1 MLLMNLLLL
10 RLLHWGL
17 INRLGSWLWR
27 RVTLPTALRSLR
39 YLLLLRI
46 KIGNCK
52 GSTGRGLQ
60 HQPWRWWPRRRRG
73 LISLLLL
80 MNLLL
85 L

>member
-1 MLLMNLLLL
+1 MTLVNLLLL

-27 RVTLPTALRSLR
+27 RVTLPTALRP
-39 YLLLLRI
+39 LLLLRPR
-46 KIGNCK
+46 IGNCK
-52 GSTGRGLQ
+52 GSTRRGLQ